1 MNTSSVSRPLFYD
14 KEGNPI
20 ADTLDGARL
29 FEDREYRIVKQEILW
44 WGGWLSTVWL
54 GLDHGWGGE
63 RPLIFESM
71 LFFGRRSDLDCRRSS
86 TLEEARQGHR
96 LMKRYWTNPL
106 NILCLLAE
114 WIWRAIRR
122 FL

>member
-1 MNTSSVSRPLFYD
+1 MNRPLFYD

-20 ADTLDGARL
+20 ADTLDWAML

-54 GLDHGWGGE
+54 GLDHAWGGE

-71 LFFGRRSDLDCRRSS
+71 LFFGRRNDLDCRRYS
-86 TLEEARQGHR
+86 TLEEAHQGHR